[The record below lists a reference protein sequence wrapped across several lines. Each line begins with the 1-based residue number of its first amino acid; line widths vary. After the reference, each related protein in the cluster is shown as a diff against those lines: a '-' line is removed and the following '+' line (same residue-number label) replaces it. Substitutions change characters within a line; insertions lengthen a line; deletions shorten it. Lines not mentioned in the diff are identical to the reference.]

1 MLGTVASEFDEAPES
16 EPDAVDVPASAE
28 GAGGG
33 LFAIAPEDPVPP
45 PPDEVD
51 ELPELRPEV
60 APELPLVAPAPEL
73 GEGDS
78 PVFDESPPHAAMII
92 ATPKHDTAL
101 SNKSTSVAPVR
112 GWNT

>member
-1 MLGTVASEFDEAPES
+1 VLGTVASEFDEAPES
-16 EPDAVDVPASAE
+16 EPDAVDAPASAE
-28 GAGGG
+28 GGGGG

-51 ELPELRPEV
+51 ELPELPPE
-60 APELPLVAPAPEL
+60 VAPAPEL

-101 SNKSTSVAPVR
+101 SNKSTGVAPVR
-112 GWNT
+112 GGKRNL